1 MPPEALD
8 HPLEYPIS
16 RDIWC
21 AGVILVQMLRGF
33 DIVNRFDDWES
44 AVDSGWSLHA
54 SYSLSTN
61 DSTDNDVNMPVK
73 NLLGAIFISNRKRSP
88 SCSDLCRQLSHI
100 PGPLIHSSSSSVLIP
115 GAYPDI

>member
-33 DIVNRFDDWES
+33 DVINRFDDWES
-44 AVDSGWSLHA
+44 AVDSGWSF
-54 SYSLSTN
+54 TWI
-61 DSTDNDVNMPVK
+61 
-73 NLLGAIFISNRKRSP
+73 IFAF
-88 SCSDLCRQLSHI
+88 H
-100 PGPLIHSSSSSVLIP
+100 
-115 GAYPDI
+115 